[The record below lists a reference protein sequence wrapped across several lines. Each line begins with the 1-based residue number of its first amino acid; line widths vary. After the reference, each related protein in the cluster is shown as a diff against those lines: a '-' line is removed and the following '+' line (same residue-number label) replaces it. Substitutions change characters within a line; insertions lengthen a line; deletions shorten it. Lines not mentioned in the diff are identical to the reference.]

1 MLIFNNWKLMET
13 GGVLAYQYDNKTR
26 SMLVT
31 GDLPDGWT
39 WDMLVS
45 VGQNMDIIRLAPMDG
60 GYGVVL
66 TAEML
71 SISGHYN
78 MQLRGTQGELVRHT
92 NKIVCFIPPSLSG
105 DANWPEV
112 PSEFTQ
118 VEKNITEAAEK
129 YPRIGDNGHWWV
141 WDVTYGDWKD
151 TGVSASGG
159 GGATYEV
166 DGETLV
172 LKNGVLKVN
181 TTDQVMEGNAQPITS
196 NAVAA
201 TVGNIEVILKTI

>member
-26 SMLVT
+26 TMLVT
-31 GDLPDGWT
+31 GDIPDGWV
-39 WDMLVS
+39 WDMMVS
-45 VGQNMDIIRLAPMDG
+45 VGENMDIIRLSPMEG
-60 GYGVVL
+60 GFGVVL

-78 MQLRGTQGELVRHT
+78 MQLRGTQGDFVRHT

-118 VEKNITEAAEK
+118 VEKNITAAAEK

-141 WDVTYGDWKD
+141 WDVEFGTWKD

-159 GGATYEV
+159 SSYDV

-172 LKNGVLKVN
+172 LKEGVLTVN
-181 TTDQVMEGNAQPITS
+181 TTDVVMEGNVQPITS